1 MWSRGRYFDYRTSK
15 INCIKDKIGGVVT
28 DVQLV
33 AIAIILEEL
42 KRSDSI

>member
-1 MWSRGRYFDYRTSK
+1 LTIEQAKLIASK
-15 INCIKDKIGGVVT
+15 IKLGGVVT